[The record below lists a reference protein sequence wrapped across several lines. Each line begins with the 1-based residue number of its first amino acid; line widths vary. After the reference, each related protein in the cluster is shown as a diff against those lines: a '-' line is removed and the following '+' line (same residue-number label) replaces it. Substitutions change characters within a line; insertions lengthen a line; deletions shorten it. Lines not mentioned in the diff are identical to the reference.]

1 MRGGNGNIFIYSYLA
16 QRVAQYCDAAGT
28 LLVSDAI
35 QGTEKMEK
43 PHRVAITIVIGAVL
57 TLLAPVIALQLDYL
71 RYHWRLAPSD
81 THGDKAM
88 VVSAHGLAS
97 QIGRDVLVAG
107 GNAFDAAVAVNFALA
122 VVYQQAGNIGGGGFM
137 VYRLADGTDGALDF
151 REKAPLAARRDMY
164 LDADGNVIKD
174 ASLRGH
180 LAVGVPGTVA
190 GMVVA
195 HEKFGSLVWAD
206 LLTPAIKLARDGF
219 VLSPKGARMF
229 NRYQSD
235 FSELN
240 THKPNVLQVGGW
252 KAGDTARFP
261 ALADTLTRIAESDR
275 NGFYKGPTA
284 QMIVAEMDA
293 GGGLITQ
300 ADLDAYRPVWRAP
313 IRFSYRGHE
322 VISMPPPSSGGVALA
337 QLLKGAEPYQ
347 VGRMG
352 HNSAAH
358 IHMMVE
364 LERRAYADRASYLGD
379 PDFVDVPVDRL
390 VSNAYIQARMAAID
404 PWQKTDSTEIREGR
418 VDRIESVETTHVSIV
433 DPAGNAVAMTTT
445 LNGNFGSKVVVRGA
459 GFFLNNEMDDFAIKP
474 DHANQFGLL
483 GNAQNAV
490 APGKRMLSSMT
501 PTIVTKDG
509 DLRLVVGTP
518 GGATIITSVFQ
529 TIMNVVDF
537 GMSAQQSVNAR
548 KAHSQWQPD
557 MVMME
562 RGTLSVPTQIG
573 LMRRGHRLYVW
584 PRFKYELGRVEAVLI
599 GADGGREGAADYTR
613 GEDDRASGF

>member
-1 MRGGNGNIFIYSYLA
+1 M
-16 QRVAQYCDAAGT
+16 VA
-28 LLVSDAI
+28 
-35 QGTEKMEK
+35 
-43 PHRVAITIVIGAVL
+43 
-57 TLLAPVIALQLDYL
+57 
-71 RYHWRLAPSD
+71 
-81 THGDKAM
+81 
-88 VVSAHGLAS
+88 
-97 QIGRDVLVAG
+97 
-107 GNAFDAAVAVNFALA
+107 
-122 VVYQQAGNIGGGGFM
+122 
-137 VYRLADGTDGALDF
+137 
-151 REKAPLAARRDMY
+151 
-164 LDADGNVIKD
+164 
-174 ASLRGH
+174 
-180 LAVGVPGTVA
+180 
-190 GMVVA
+190 A
-195 HEKFGSLVWAD
+195 HEKFGSMAWAD
-206 LLTPAIKLARDGF
+206 LLAPAVKLAREGF
-219 VLSPKGARMF
+219 VLSPKAARMF

-235 FSELN
+235 FAELN
-240 THKPNVLQVGGW
+240 THTPTVLKTGGW
-252 KAGDTARFP
+252 QTGETAQFP
-261 ALADTLTRIAESDR
+261 ALADTLARIAENGR

-284 QMIVAEMDA
+284 RLLVAEMAA

-300 ADLDAYRPVWRAP
+300 ADLDAYTPVWRAP
-313 IRFSYRGHE
+313 IRFSYRGHD

-337 QLLKGAEPYQ
+337 QLLKGAEAYR
-347 VGRMG
+347 VGHMG

-390 VSNAYIQARMAAID
+390 VSDAYIKARMAAIAL
-404 PWQKTDSTEIREGR
+404 WKKTDSTEIREGR
-418 VDRIESVETTHVSIV
+418 VERVESVETTHVSIV

-445 LNGNFGSKVVVRGA
+445 LNGNFGAKVVVRGA

-501 PTIVTKDG
+501 PTIVTKDD

-557 MVMME
+557 MVMLE
-562 RGTLSVPTQIG
+562 RGTLSVPSMIG
-573 LMRRGHRLYVW
+573 LMRRGHRLYAW

-599 GADGGREGAADYTR
+599 GANGRREGAADYTR